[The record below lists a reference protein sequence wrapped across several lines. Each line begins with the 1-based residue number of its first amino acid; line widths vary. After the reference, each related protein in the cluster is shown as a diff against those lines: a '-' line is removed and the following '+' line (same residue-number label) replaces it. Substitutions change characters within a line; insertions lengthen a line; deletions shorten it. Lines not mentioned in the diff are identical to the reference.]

1 MMRGYNHSAN
11 TLFIGMPEHFHAHVH
26 IPDTVIDSG
35 QNMTVYIRIIITIL
49 VYLIHECYPY
59 FRNCSLSLS
68 LISSDNKISYDI
80 VTFFSI
86 SFFVIDTFFSICKRK
101 FKQHTFY
108 NKGRRQMISYAP
120 LWDTMKERGITT
132 YTLITKHNIN
142 PRTINNLKHN
152 RSITMDTLEKLCLIL
167 DCSPN
172 DVVSF
177 L

>member
-1 MMRGYNHSAN
+1 
-11 TLFIGMPEHFHAHVH
+11 
-26 IPDTVIDSG
+26 
-35 QNMTVYIRIIITIL
+35 
-49 VYLIHECYPY
+49 
-59 FRNCSLSLS
+59 
-68 LISSDNKISYDI
+68 
-80 VTFFSI
+80 
-86 SFFVIDTFFSICKRK
+86 
-101 FKQHTFY
+101 
-108 NKGRRQMISYAP
+108 MISYAP

-177 L
+177 R

>member
-1 MMRGYNHSAN
+1 M
-11 TLFIGMPEHFHAHVH
+11 I
-26 IPDTVIDSG
+26 
-35 QNMTVYIRIIITIL
+35 
-49 VYLIHECYPY
+49 
-59 FRNCSLSLS
+59 
-68 LISSDNKISYDI
+68 
-80 VTFFSI
+80 
-86 SFFVIDTFFSICKRK
+86 
-101 FKQHTFY
+101 KQHTFY
-108 NKGRRQMISYAP
+108 IRGEGKMISYAP

-152 RSITMDTLEKLCLIL
+152 KSITMDTLEKLCLIL